1 MSGAPWALAAAGL
14 LALAGG
20 ARRGARQ
27 VVPSQVIQEAKDLS
41 RKFRQDFPSWRKDF
55 EEEPVF
61 NLFWGRLDEI
71 FKGHKVL
78 GGGTQRVVLA
88 SRDPRYVIKLTHE
101 PEGNLYEAAA
111 WQEAGPETRKLLV
124 PVVAVDPEGHWLIME
139 RVTPTSWCEFEDPYP
154 PGMLDLKRRFKALGF
169 LDWQDHNVSE
179 DMRVYDYAEDVSL
192 KGSPARRLPP
202 GLKPGETRRFN
213 AIYRSLQGTVRKVT
227 KTYEVGFGASGYDD
241 MLAYEEIANWRKN
254 VGLPFLGEG
263 TFRWVFDLGEERVL
277 KLEVGLGEYYD
288 YGDESGENW
297 EWNGEP
303 SLSTITEARRWA
315 TATPAQRERLVPV
328 LASDPQGRWLVM
340 EKTEPLMKGYDLY
353 EDLELYG
360 RVSVQRMKGVPK
372 KTRQVAKQIGVP
384 PEEIRSGNLDTR
396 YRLLDYGL

>member
-61 NLFWGRLDEI
+61 NLFWGRLKEI
-71 FKGHKVL
+71 SKGHEVL

-88 SRDPRYVIKLTHE
+88 SRDRRYVIKLTHE
-101 PEGNLYEAAA
+101 PEGNLWEAAA
-111 WQEAGPETRKLLV
+111 WRDAGPKTRKLLV
-124 PVVAVDPEGHWLIME
+124 PVVAADPKGHWLIMK

-192 KGSPARRLPP
+192 KGSPARRPP
-202 GLKPGETRRFN
+202 PPSPPVEIPSRKALRRYVDDCECYEYAQSMADDFGFRRATGGYFFDGKLRDHAWVVMPDGTILDSTHGQFVAREKIRIAKPGT
-213 AIYRSLQGTVRKVT
+213 AKH
-227 KTYEVGFGASGYDD
+227 
-241 MLAYEEIANWRKN
+241 
-254 VGLPFLGEG
+254 
-263 TFRWVFDLGEERVL
+263 RVYV
-277 KLEVGLGEYYD
+277 EDVHM
-288 YGDESGENW
+288 
-297 EWNGEP
+297 
-303 SLSTITEARRWA
+303 TEA
-315 TATPAQRERLVPV
+315 QL
-328 LASDPQGRWLVM
+328 
-340 EKTEPLMKGYDLY
+340 
-353 EDLELYG
+353 LETFG
-360 RVSVQRMKGVPK
+360 
-372 KTRQVAKQIGVP
+372 P
-384 PEEIRSGNLDTR
+384 P
-396 YRLLDYGL
+396 